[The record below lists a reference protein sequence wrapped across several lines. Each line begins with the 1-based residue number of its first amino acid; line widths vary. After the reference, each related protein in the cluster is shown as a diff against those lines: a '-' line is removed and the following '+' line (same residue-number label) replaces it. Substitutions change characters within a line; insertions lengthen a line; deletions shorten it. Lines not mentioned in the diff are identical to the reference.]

1 MQTKFEVNLKHE
13 KFWEKSW
20 KLYHKHFLEKFVR
33 DSEKLFVKTTS
44 LIVLAT
50 AKYVTCRIYP
60 TKKINAQIHFIKAAV
75 QVSHS
80 MKFCQKTVL

>member
-13 KFWEKSW
+13 KFREKSW
-20 KLYHKHFLEKFVR
+20 KLYHKHFPEKFVK
-33 DSEKLFVKTTS
+33 DSESYLWKPTS